1 MSHTDSLSQRWAEYR
16 PTKTGWFWSGVAIAI
31 ATMVIGFTVGGW
43 TTGGTA
49 AEMAED
55 AARDARAELAS
66 AICVQRF
73 AAAPDA
79 STKWAELKD
88 ASSYERDNL
97 IEDGG
102 WTTFATMEEA
112 VPGAADMC
120 ADELV
125 AMDSLPATS
134 AVAAPVSTDG

>member
-1 MSHTDSLSQRWAEYR
+1 MAHHESLANRWAEYR
-16 PTKTGWFWSGVAIAI
+16 PTKTTWFWSAAFVAVG
-31 ATMVIGFTVGGW
+31 TMVAGFTVGGW

-49 AEMAED
+49 QEMAQD
-55 AARDARAELAS
+55 AAHDARAELAS
-66 AICVQRF
+66 VLCVQRF

-79 STKWAELKD
+79 SSQWAELKE
-88 ASSYERDNL
+88 ASSYQRDNF

-102 WTTFATMEEA
+102 WTTFAAMEEA
-112 VPGAADMC
+112 VPGAADLC

-125 AMDSLPATS
+125 AMESLPTTS

>member
-16 PTKTGWFWSGVAIAI
+16 PTKTAWFWSGVTIAI
-31 ATMVIGFTVGGW
+31 ATMVIGFTAGGW

-66 AICVQRF
+66 AICVHRF

-97 IEDGG
+97 IEDAG
-102 WTTFATMEEA
+102 WTTFAAMEEA

-120 ADELV
+120 ADNLV
-125 AMDSLPATS
+125 AMESLPTTS

>member
-1 MSHTDSLSQRWAEYR
+1 MSHTDSLSQRWSEYR
-16 PTKTGWFWSGVAIAI
+16 PTKTAWFWSGVVIAI
-31 ATMVIGFTVGGW
+31 GTMVIGFTAGGW

-66 AICVQRF
+66 AICVHRF
-73 AAAPDA
+73 AEAPDA

-97 IEDGG
+97 IEDAG
-102 WTTFATMEEA
+102 WTTFAAMEEA

-120 ADELV
+120 ADNLV
-125 AMDSLPATS
+125 AMESLPTTS
-134 AVAAPVSTDG
+134 AVVAPVSTDG

>member
-1 MSHTDSLSQRWAEYR
+1 MSHTDSFSQRWAEYR
-16 PTKTGWFWSGVAIAI
+16 PTKTTWFWSAVVIAI
-31 ATMVIGFTVGGW
+31 GTMVTGFTVGGW

-49 AEMAED
+49 AAMAED
-55 AARDARAELAS
+55 AARDSRAELAS

-79 STKWAELKD
+79 SAKWAELKD

-97 IEDGG
+97 IEDAG
-102 WTTFATMEEA
+102 WTTFAAMEEA

-120 ADELV
+120 ADSLV
-125 AMDSLPATS
+125 AMESLPTTS
-134 AVAAPVSTDG
+134 AVVAPVSTDG